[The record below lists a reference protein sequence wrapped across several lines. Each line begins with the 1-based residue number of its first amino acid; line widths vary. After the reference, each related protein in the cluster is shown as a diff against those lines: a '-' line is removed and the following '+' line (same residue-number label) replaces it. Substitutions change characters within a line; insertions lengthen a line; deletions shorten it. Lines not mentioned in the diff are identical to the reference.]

1 MNNTTYQI
9 HETLEE
15 GDELPLVIEKVFKS
29 NANSINSTLQGLD
42 ADNCIKA
49 IEMIEKAENIEI
61 YGFGGSSSVA
71 QDLAHKFLKVGIKC
85 HAYFDN
91 DLQAMSASLLG
102 QNDVVVAISH
112 SGRNKAL
119 LSNLKIAHEA
129 GATII
134 AVTDYG
140 KTPISKIADVVLY
153 TTASQTA
160 FKSDALSSRIAQ
172 LTILDT
178 LFVGVAFVSYGE
190 SQENIIKTRNATVD
204 KKIIQ
209 E

>member
-1 MNNTTYQI
+1 
-9 HETLEE
+9 
-15 GDELPLVIEKVFKS
+15 
-29 NANSINSTLQGLD
+29 
-42 ADNCIKA
+42 
-49 IEMIEKAENIEI
+49 
-61 YGFGGSSSVA
+61 
-71 QDLAHKFLKVGIKC
+71 
-85 HAYFDN
+85 
-91 DLQAMSASLLG
+91 
-102 QNDVVVAISH
+102 
-112 SGRNKAL
+112 
-119 LSNLKIAHEA
+119 LKIAHEA